1 MLPPGLWLTAP
12 AGWLSRTGISSGTLP
27 LLFYFW
33 LFTLS
38 QKKTICNPF
47 AHPTW
52 KYTTLTCEVPNFFMW
67 LKVCIVLA
75 FSVLAFSIP
84 ADSYSRFPYMRFP
97 SLRNALFRTCLFRT
111 CVFQYLRFQR
121 PPSCTGPLRLSALL
135 SVVCG
140 TGRRESSW
148 LPSLPHFSHH
158 GAASVLGSVLLRTIL
173 VA

>member
-1 MLPPGLWLTAP
+1 MTHGTCRLTIKNRDQLRNP
-12 AGWLSRTGISSGTLP
+12 AFTFLLLIIYVISE
-27 LLFYFW
+27 
-33 LFTLS
+33 
-38 QKKTICNPF
+38 KKTICNPF

-52 KYTTLTCEVPNFFMW
+52 KYTTLTCEVPNFFLCDW
-67 LKVCIVLA
+67 RFALYLH
-75 FSVLAFSIP
+75 
-84 ADSYSRFPYMRFP
+84 FPYLRFP
-97 SLRNALFRTCLFRT
+97 SLQIRTRVFRT

-135 SVVCG
+135 CVVCG